1 MRLSAL
7 SIPLLVAFALPA
19 DPQSQGRMPT
29 MSSVEPA
36 SGKVGDVLVAQGMNL
51 DRDNVAALYL
61 TNGNTDIKVTI
72 IEQSA
77 TSIQFRIPPEA
88 KPGRFALMV
97 LTKGKDPK
105 LIEEPVKITV
115 EPETTSSTIS
125 SGLPERLEMPC
136 LTVSKRKYDTTV
148 LVKSP
153 TQNGSW
159 RDWR

>member
-1 MRLSAL
+1 
-7 SIPLLVAFALPA
+7 
-19 DPQSQGRMPT
+19 

-36 SGKVGDVLVAQGMNL
+36 SGKVGDVLVAQGTNL
-51 DRDNVAALYL
+51 DRDTVAALYL
-61 TNGNTDIKVTI
+61 TDGTTDIKVAI
-72 IEQSA
+72 IEHSA

-148 LVKSP
+148 LVNSP
-153 TQNGSW
+153 AQNGSW
-159 RDWR
+159 REW

>member
-19 DPQSQGRMPT
+19 DPQSQGGMPT
-29 MSSVEPA
+29 MSSVEPS
-36 SGKVGDVLVAQGMNL
+36 SGRVGHVLVVQGANL
-51 DRDNVAALYL
+51 DRDVVAALYL
-61 TNGNTDIKVTI
+61 TDGKTDVKVAI

-97 LTKGKDPK
+97 LTKGKEPK
-105 LIEEPVKITV
+105 LIEEPVKITI

-125 SGLPERLEMPC
+125 SGLPERLDC
-136 LTVSKRKYDTTV
+136 YV
-148 LVKSP
+148 
-153 TQNGSW
+153 
-159 RDWR
+159 

>member
-19 DPQSQGRMPT
+19 DPQSQGGMPT

-36 SGKVGDVLVAQGMNL
+36 SGKVGDVLVAQGTNL
-51 DRDNVAALYL
+51 DRDTVAALYL
-61 TNGNTDIKVTI
+61 TDGTTDIKVAI

-148 LVKSP
+148 LVNSP
-153 TQNGSW
+153 AQNGSW
-159 RDWR
+159 REW

>member
-1 MRLSAL
+1 
-7 SIPLLVAFALPA
+7 
-19 DPQSQGRMPT
+19 

-36 SGKVGDVLVAQGMNL
+36 SGKVGDVLVAQGTNL
-51 DRDNVAALYL
+51 DRDTVAALYL
-61 TNGNTDIKVTI
+61 TDGTTDIKVAI

-105 LIEEPVKITV
+105 LIEEPVRITV
-115 EPETTSSTIS
+115 EPETTSSTVF

-153 TQNGSW
+153 VQNGSW
-159 RDWR
+159 REW